1 MSEQRKSILASE
13 FVLRLAPNQIASS
26 LNSEYEV
33 NHNSDHWKVETLKGG
48 QGGKW
53 AAVGIELKNIKSGVE
68 CHLAIGVDS
77 SLKLRLND
85 LHIGDNSVYIGIRIR
100 EENQLDV
107 INSRRSVYEEFN
119 AVLIDWHG
127 PHKFWASWKNIS
139 LEDNLTDNEIE
150 RKIINE
156 YVGSF
161 KTLRE
166 NNNV

>member
-1 MSEQRKSILASE
+1 MSELRKSILASD
-13 FVLRLAPNQIASS
+13 FVLKLAPNQIASS
-26 LNSEYEV
+26 LNSAYGV
-33 NHNSDHWKVETLKGG
+33 NHNSDHWKVERLKGG
-48 QGGKW
+48 QGGRW

-85 LHIGDNSVYIGIRIR
+85 LHNGDNSVYIGIRIR
-100 EENQLDV
+100 EENQLDLK
-107 INSRRSVYEEFN
+107 NSRRSVYEEFN
-119 AVLIDWHG
+119 DVLIDWQE

-139 LEDNLTDNEIE
+139 LEENLIDEEIE

-161 KTLRE
+161 KTLRG